1 MTSDKVVL
9 TREGYE
15 KLVEELYHLK
25 TKKRRE
31 AADNLERARA
41 HGDLRENSEYDT
53 AKEAKHQLESRIA
66 ALEAKLAHA
75 KVVDPSEIRTDKA
88 FLGVTVEVKNLNSG
102 DTFRYTLVSQD
113 EADIAKGKISVT
125 SPIGKGLL
133 GKGPHETAEIQVPA
147 GKIKLQIVKIIQ
159 E

>member
-1 MTSDKVVL
+1 MMQEKTVL

-15 KLVEELYHLK
+15 KLVEELHILK

-31 AADNLERARA
+31 AADNLEKARA
-41 HGDLRENSEYDT
+41 HGDLRENSEYET

-66 ALEAKLAHA
+66 SLERKLSHA

-88 FLGVTVEVKNLNSG
+88 FLGVTLEIKNLNSG

-113 EADIAKGKISVT
+113 EADITQGKISVT

-133 GKGPHETAEIQVPA
+133 GKAPSETAEIQIPA
-147 GKIKLQIVKIIQ
+147 GKIKLQIIRIIQ

>member
-1 MTSDKVVL
+1 MSSEKVIL

-15 KLVEELYHLK
+15 KLVEELNLLK

-31 AADNLERARA
+31 VARQLEHARA
-41 HGDLRENSEYDT
+41 LGDLRENAEYET

-66 ALEAKLAHA
+66 SLESRLAGA
-75 KVVDPSEIRTDKA
+75 QIVDPKELPQDKA
-88 FLGVTVEVKNLNSG
+88 YLGTTLELKNLDSG
-102 DTFRYTLVSQD
+102 EIIRYTLVAQD
-113 EADIAKGKISVT
+113 EADFSKGRISVT

-133 GKGPHETAEIQVPA
+133 GKKPSDVAEIQIPA
-147 GKIKLQIVKIIQ
+147 GKVKFRVLQLIR

>member
-15 KLVEELYHLK
+15 KLAEELHHLK

-31 AADNLERARA
+31 AADNLEKARA
-41 HGDLRENSEYDT
+41 HGDLRENSEYET
-53 AKEAKHQLESRIA
+53 AKEAKHQLESRIGM
-66 ALEAKLAHA
+66 LEQKLAHA

-88 FLGVTVEVKNLNSG
+88 FLGVTFEVKNLNSG

-133 GKGPHETAEIQVPA
+133 GKGPNETVEIQVPA
-147 GKIKLQIVKIIQ
+147 GKIKLRILKIIQ